1 MLLGQGSL
9 LLDPQTAS
17 CLPSGVSHGSRV
29 VYRPQS
35 YHPTLRGIQQHVDSQ
50 PGAVP
55 ASHEIQSAIQREGT
69 DPTGTSD
76 MLEDC
81 FNACKPTHP
90 LRRGEKMLK
99 AKHLLQA

>member
-9 LLDPQTAS
+9 LLHPQAAS
-17 CLPSGVSHGSRV
+17 RLPSGLSHGGKV

-35 YHPTLRGIQQHVDSQ
+35 YHPTSHGRQQHVDSQ

-55 ASHEIQSAIQREGT
+55 ASRKIQSAIRREGT
-69 DPTGTSD
+69 DPTGPSD
-76 MLEDC
+76 TLEDRI
-81 FNACKPTHP
+81 NTRQPTHP

-99 AKHLLQA
+99 TNHFLQA